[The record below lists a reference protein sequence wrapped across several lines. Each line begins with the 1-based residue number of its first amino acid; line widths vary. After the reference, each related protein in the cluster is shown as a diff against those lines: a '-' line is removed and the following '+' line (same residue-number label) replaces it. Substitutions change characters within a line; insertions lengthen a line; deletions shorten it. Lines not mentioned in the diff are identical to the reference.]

1 MQLFRAPRTAART
14 LAAPLILLALAGGSA
29 RADEIPTDAKRIV
42 SIGGTVTEIIYA
54 LGDDARIV
62 AVDSTSTYPASA
74 ADKPDVGYIRQ
85 LSAEGVLSQK
95 PDLIIAEAGA
105 GPADAMAILKASGIP
120 IVTIPTP
127 PEAGAIAGKIRAVGA
142 AVGKDDAA
150 NKLASEVDAALKTLG
165 TRVSALP
172 EPKKRVLFALS
183 LANGRVMAAGTDT
196 SADAIIRL
204 AGGINA
210 ASGIS
215 GYKPL
220 SDEAVIAAAP
230 EVVLVMDNPAMH
242 LTAEQAF
249 ALPALQSSPAGKT
262 KAFIAMDGLY
272 LLGLGP
278 RTPQAALDL
287 AAKLYPDAV
296 KP

>member
-14 LAAPLILLALAGGSA
+14 LAAPLILLALAGTSA
-29 RADEIPTDAKRIV
+29 RADQVLTDAKRIV
-42 SIGGTVTEIIYA
+42 SLGGTVTEIIYA

-74 ADKPDVGYIRQ
+74 ADKSDVGYIRQ

-105 GPADAMAILKASGIP
+105 GPSDAMAILKASGIP

-127 PEAGAIAGKIRAVGA
+127 PEAAAIAGKIRAVGA

-150 NKLASEVDAALKTLG
+150 DKLATEVDAALKTLE

-249 ALPALQSSPAGKT
+249 ALPALQSSPAGKAR
-262 KAFIAMDGLY
+262 AFIAMDGLY

>member
-14 LAAPLILLALAGGSA
+14 LAAPLILLALAATSA
-29 RADEIPTDAKRIV
+29 RADEAPTDAKRIV

-62 AVDSTSTYPASA
+62 AVDSTSTYPAGT
-74 ADKPDVGYIRQ
+74 ADKPNVGYIRQ

-120 IVTIPTP
+120 IVSIPTP

-142 AVGKDDAA
+142 AVGKADAA
-150 NKLASEVDAALKTLG
+150 DKLASEVDAALKTLE

-183 LANGRVMAAGTDT
+183 LSNGRVMAAGTDT

-210 ASGIS
+210 ASGVS

-249 ALPALQSSPAGKT
+249 ALPALQSSPAGKAR
-262 KAFIAMDGLY
+262 AFIAMDGLY

-287 AAKLYPDAV
+287 AARLYPDAV

>member
-1 MQLFRAPRTAART
+1 MDQFGSLGLTART
-14 LAAPLILLALAGGSA
+14 LASALLLIVAPAGATLAQSSPNGAQ
-29 RADEIPTDAKRIV
+29 RIV
-42 SIGGTVTEIIYA
+42 SIGGTVTEIIHA
-54 LGDDARIV
+54 LGEGERVI
-62 AVDSTSTYPASA
+62 AVDSTSTYPQSA

-105 GPADAMAILKASGIP
+105 GPADAIAILKASG
-120 IVTIPTP
+120 VAMVSIPTP
-127 PEAGAIAGKIRAVGA
+127 PEAEAIAGKIRAVGA
-142 AVGKDDAA
+142 AVGTPDAA
-150 NKLASEVDAALKTLG
+150 EKLATDVDAGLSALKQKIAAI
-165 TRVSALP
+165 SA
-172 EPKKRVLFALS
+172 PKKRVLFALS
-183 LANGRVMAAGTDT
+183 LSNGRIMAAGTNT

-204 AGGINA
+204 AGGVNA
-210 ASGIS
+210 AGNVT

-230 EVVLVMDNPAMH
+230 DVVLVMDNPQLH

-249 ALPALQSSPAGKT
+249 ALPALQTSPAAKT
-262 KAFIAMDGLY
+262 GAFIAMDGLY

-278 RTPQAALDL
+278 RTPAAALDL
-287 AAKLYPDAV
+287 AARLYPDTV

>member
-29 RADEIPTDAKRIV
+29 HADAIPTDAKRIV

-120 IVTIPTP
+120 IVSIPTP

-142 AVGKDDAA
+142 AVGKADAA
-150 NKLASEVDAALKTLG
+150 DKLAAEVDAALKTLEA
-165 TRVSALP
+165 RVSALP

-204 AGGINA
+204 AGGVNA

-230 EVVLVMDNPAMH
+230 EVVLVIDNPAMH

-249 ALPALQSSPAGKT
+249 ALPALQSSPAGKA

>member
-1 MQLFRAPRTAART
+1 MQLFRSPRTTART
-14 LAAPLILLALAGGSA
+14 LAAPLLILALAGTSA
-29 RADEIPTDAKRIV
+29 RADAVPTDAKRIV
-42 SIGGTVTEIIYA
+42 SIGGTVTEIIHA
-54 LGDDARIV
+54 LGQDARIV
-62 AVDSTSTYPASA
+62 AVDSTSTYPPSA

-105 GPADAMAILKASGIP
+105 GPADAIAILGASGVP
-120 IVTIPTP
+120 IVSIPTP
-127 PEAGAIAGKIRAVGA
+127 PEATAIAGKIRAVGA
-142 AVGKDDAA
+142 AVGEAKAA
-150 NKLASEVDAALKTLG
+150 DVLASKVDTALKTLE
-165 TRVSALP
+165 TRVSALSV
-172 EPKKRVLFALS
+172 PKKRVLFALS
-183 LANGRVMAAGTDT
+183 LANGRIMAAGTHT

-230 EVVLVMDNPAMH
+230 EFVLVMDNPAMH

-249 ALPALQSSPAGKT
+249 ALPALQSSPAGKS

-287 AAKLYPDAV
+287 AAKLYPDAF

>member
-1 MQLFRAPRTAART
+1 MQLFGSLRTTART
-14 LAAPLILLALAGGSA
+14 LATPLLVLALASASA
-29 RADEIPTDAKRIV
+29 RADEVPTDAKRIV

-74 ADKPDVGYIRQ
+74 DDKPDVGYIRQ

-105 GPADAMAILKASGIP
+105 GPADAIAILKASGIP
-120 IVTIPTP
+120 IVSIPTP
-127 PEAGAIAGKIRAVGA
+127 PEATAIAGKIRAVGSA
-142 AVGKDDAA
+142 IGKIDAA
-150 NKLASEVDAALKTLG
+150 DTLASEVDAALKALE

-249 ALPALQSSPAGKT
+249 ALPALQSSPAGEA

>member
-1 MQLFRAPRTAART
+1 
-14 LAAPLILLALAGGSA
+14 
-29 RADEIPTDAKRIV
+29 
-42 SIGGTVTEIIYA
+42 
-54 LGDDARIV
+54 
-62 AVDSTSTYPASA
+62 
-74 ADKPDVGYIRQ
+74 
-85 LSAEGVLSQK
+85 
-95 PDLIIAEAGA
+95 LIIAEAGA

-120 IVTIPTP
+120 IVSIPTP

-142 AVGKDDAA
+142 AVGKADAA
-150 NKLASEVDAALKTLG
+150 DKLAAEVDAALKTLEA
-165 TRVSALP
+165 RVSALP

-196 SADAIIRL
+196 SAEAIIRL
-204 AGGINA
+204 AGGVNA

-249 ALPALQSSPAGKT
+249 ALPALQSSPAGKA

>member
-1 MQLFRAPRTAART
+1 MDQFGSLGLTART
-14 LAAPLILLALAGGSA
+14 LATALLLIVAPGGATLAQSSPSGAQ
-29 RADEIPTDAKRIV
+29 RIV
-42 SIGGTVTEIIYA
+42 SIGGTVTEIIHA
-54 LGDDARIV
+54 LGEGERVI
-62 AVDSTSTYPASA
+62 AVDSTSTYPKSA

-105 GPADAMAILKASGIP
+105 GPADAIAILKASG
-120 IVTIPTP
+120 VAMVSIPTP
-127 PEAGAIAGKIRAVGA
+127 PEAEAIAAKVRAVGA
-142 AVGKDDAA
+142 AIGTPNAA
-150 NKLASEVDAALKTLG
+150 EKLATDVDAGLSALKQKIAAI
-165 TRVSALP
+165 S

-183 LANGRVMAAGTDT
+183 LSNGRIMAAGTNT

-204 AGGINA
+204 AGGVNA
-210 ASGIS
+210 AGDAT

-230 EVVLVMDNPAMH
+230 DVVLVMDNPQLH
-242 LTAEQAF
+242 LTAEEAF
-249 ALPALQSSPAGKT
+249 ALPALQTSPAAKT
-262 KAFIAMDGLY
+262 GAFIAMDGLY

-278 RTPQAALDL
+278 RTPAAALDL
-287 AAKLYPDAV
+287 AARLYPDTV

>member
-14 LAAPLILLALAGGSA
+14 LAAPLILLALAGASA

-120 IVTIPTP
+120 IVSIQTP

-150 NKLASEVDAALKTLG
+150 DKLASKVDAALKTLE

-183 LANGRVMAAGTDT
+183 LANGRAMAAGTDT

-204 AGGINA
+204 AGGVNA

-249 ALPALQSSPAGKT
+249 ALPALQSSPAGKAR
-262 KAFIAMDGLY
+262 AFIAMDGLY

>member
-1 MQLFRAPRTAART
+1 MDQFGSLGLTART
-14 LAAPLILLALAGGSA
+14 LATALLLIVAPAGATLAQSSPSGAQ
-29 RADEIPTDAKRIV
+29 RIV
-42 SIGGTVTEIIYA
+42 SIGGTVTEIIHA
-54 LGDDARIV
+54 LGEDERVI
-62 AVDSTSTYPASA
+62 AVDSTSTYPQSA

-105 GPADAMAILKASGIP
+105 GPADAIAILKASG
-120 IVTIPTP
+120 VAMVSIPTP
-127 PEAGAIAGKIRAVGA
+127 PEAEAIAGKIQAVGA
-142 AVGKDDAA
+142 AVGTPDAA
-150 NKLASEVDAALKTLG
+150 EKLATDVDAGLSALKQKIAAI
-165 TRVSALP
+165 SA
-172 EPKKRVLFALS
+172 PKKRVLFALS
-183 LANGRVMAAGTDT
+183 LSNGRVMAAGKNT

-204 AGGINA
+204 AGGVNA
-210 ASGIS
+210 AGDVT

-230 EVVLVMDNPAMH
+230 DVVLVMDNPQLH

-249 ALPALQSSPAGKT
+249 ALPALQTSPAAKT
-262 KAFIAMDGLY
+262 GAFIAMDGLY

-278 RTPQAALDL
+278 RTPAAALDL
-287 AAKLYPDAV
+287 AARLYPDTV